1 MKKKFKDMIEEE
13 ELKEIIEEVIEEK
26 LNNINNIEVGEEEA
40 AGHPTPHYLS
50 EYGKYLTKVP
60 PTLSI
65 LTLQQLKAIQ
75 RLIYFASIGLL
86 DKKFVQKFIN
96 DYLKLKVSVKKVGRE
111 DLKYIVKHG
120 SQKQETT
127 ILTRT
132 KTKEDIL

>member
-1 MKKKFKDMIEEE
+1 MKKKLKELIEEE
-13 ELKEIIEEVIEEK
+13 ELKELVEEVVAEK

-50 EYGKYLTKVP
+50 EYGKYLVKAP

-65 LTLQQLKAIQ
+65 LSLQQLKAIQ
-75 RLIYFASIGLL
+75 RLLYLAYIGLL
-86 DKKFVQKFIN
+86 DKKFVQRFIN
-96 DYLKLKVSVKKVGRE
+96 DYLKLKVSVKKAGRE
-111 DLKYIVKHG
+111 DLKYIVRHG